1 MHYQS
6 KGGRKGIL
14 HCESWALH
22 HNEGA
27 GNAARVDTAQ
37 WLPCLDALA
46 VVLDDILEHITSHF
60 FLFFWA
66 WRFHRVTCVF
76 GVVLSPSCQQLPWC
90 AW

>member
-1 MHYQS
+1 MAHCGCISWAYNQQLVHEPRAMHYQS

-46 VVLDDILEHITSHF
+46 VVLDDILEHITS
-60 FLFFWA
+60 LFF
-66 WRFHRVTCVF
+66 
-76 GVVLSPSCQQLPWC
+76 
-90 AW
+90 